1 MATESMINQNNM
13 KPRKNAHIGIDLVA
27 VRRFKKIKKTDYGAW
42 NRVFSEQ
49 EWDYAFHDTHSAE
62 HLAGMFAA
70 KEAAMKASGKAGIEN
85 LKMFEITHTAEC
97 APRLNKRGYCVSIS
111 HDHAYAI
118 AVVLVG

>member
-1 MATESMINQNNM
+1 MN
-13 KPRKNAHIGIDLVA
+13 IGIDLVA
-27 VRRFKKIKKTDYGAW
+27 VRRFKKIKKSQYGVW

-49 EWDYAFHDTHSAE
+49 EWDYAFHDTHSAQ

-70 KEAAMKASGKAGIEN
+70 KEAAMKASGKTGIEN
-85 LKMFEITHTAEC
+85 MNMFEIAHTPQG

>member
-1 MATESMINQNNM
+1 MN
-13 KPRKNAHIGIDLVA
+13 IGTDLVA
-27 VRRFKKIKKTDYGAW
+27 VWRFRKIKKSDYAAW
-42 NRVFSEQ
+42 SRVFTEQ
-49 EWDYAFHDTHSAE
+49 EWDYAFHDKHSAE

-85 LKMFEITHTAEC
+85 LKTFEITHTTQG

-111 HDHAYAI
+111 HDRAYAI